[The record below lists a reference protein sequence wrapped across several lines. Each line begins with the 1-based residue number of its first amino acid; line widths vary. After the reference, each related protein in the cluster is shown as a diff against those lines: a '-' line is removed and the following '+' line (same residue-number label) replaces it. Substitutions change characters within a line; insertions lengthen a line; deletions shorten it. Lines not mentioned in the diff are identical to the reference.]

1 MTVKKAVLTMLE
13 THRAQDISGEQMAQ
27 ELGVSRAAV
36 WKAINSLK
44 TQGYPISATTNRGYR
59 LEPRSDLLSAEGIR
73 PHVLPQ
79 LQDRDIFVFETIDST
94 NLEAKRRAMLGGGH
108 FTAVIADQQTLGR
121 GRFGRSFFSPPGCG
135 IYLSLLLKP
144 TPQQLSDATLLTT
157 AAAVAVC
164 RAIETLTPHHPQI
177 KWVNDIYLNGKKL
190 CGILTEAVTDLESG
204 AIESV
209 VIGIGINF
217 RQPEAALPEEVA
229 AVAGTLF
236 GAAAPSVSRNRLV
249 AAIINE
255 LFLLWNGL
263 PDRAFLADYRSRSM
277 LIGREI
283 VYARGNEKFAATA
296 EAIDND
302 GALIVR
308 MPSGEQAVL
317 RSGEVSVRPAD
328 AASTL
333 PFAGGREAS
342 AQ

>member
-1 MTVKKAVLTMLE
+1 MTVKKAVLAMLE

-44 TQGYPISATTNRGYR
+44 MQGYPISATTNRGYR
-59 LEPRSDLLSAEGIR
+59 LESQSDLLSAEGIR

-79 LQDRDIFVFETIDST
+79 LTGNDIVVFETIDST
-94 NLEAKRRAMLGGGH
+94 NLEAKRRTMLGGNH

-135 IYLSLLLKP
+135 IYISLLLKP

-164 RAIETLTPHHPQI
+164 RAIETLTPFRPQI

-217 RQPEAALPEEVA
+217 KQPETALPEEVA

-236 GAAAPSVSRNRLV
+236 GSEQPSISRNHLAAEVINQLFMLWDRLST
-249 AAIINE
+249 
-255 LFLLWNGL
+255 
-263 PDRAFLADYRSRSM
+263 RAFLTDYRDRSM
-277 LIGREI
+277 LIGQEI
-283 VYARGNEKFAATA
+283 VYSRANEKFAATA
-296 EAIDND
+296 EAIDDD
-302 GALIVR
+302 GALIVK
-308 MPSGEQAVL
+308 MPNGERTVL
-317 RSGEVSVRPAD
+317 RSGEVSVRPASV
-328 AASTL
+328 ASTL
-333 PFAGGREAS
+333 PFAGGHEAP